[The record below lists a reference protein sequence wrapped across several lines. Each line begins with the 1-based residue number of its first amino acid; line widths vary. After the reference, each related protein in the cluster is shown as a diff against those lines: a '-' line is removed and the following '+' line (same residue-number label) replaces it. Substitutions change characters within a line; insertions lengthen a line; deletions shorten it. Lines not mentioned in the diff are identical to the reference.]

1 MGFYSNFSEQ
11 DLIESYKNLIDYQG
25 KPSEE
30 ILEEISKRG
39 SIDDFVNKI
48 ENQKLILDERNKII
62 REIHQY
68 YLNKS
73 SKEETLLLLKSD
85 LLSTSEI
92 RVLVEEKYT
101 DIHYRT
107 ENLKIDSSI
116 IISSIIGAI
125 IASIVS
131 TMVMFLLLAAINSLI
146 VFNFFLLIPI
156 YIINYLII
164 KFFTNKTRDNLAV
177 FIATFVATVL
187 NCIYFFV
194 LIYFNE

>member
-92 RVLVEEKYT
+92 RVLVEEKYA

-107 ENLKIDSSI
+107 ENLKIDSST